1 MTEGTL
7 RPGTICTGLKEGAY
21 QIVATAKERN
31 SGEEMIVYQQL
42 FSPFTVYTETVER
55 FLDRVKQNS
64 GENVSR
70 RPRETNGETTKR
82 CETSRETGEQREEC
96 CETKEAKTSAGEA
109 EIHPEFRRFLDA
121 KGYNERIEILKGM
134 RGIVDNT
141 MINSMA
147 VLLDT
152 EIKDGPVGDRFDELL
167 EFMQMKGRYEIDR
180 Y

>member
-1 MTEGTL
+1 MTEGKL

-55 FLDRVKQNS
+55 FLARVKQNS
-64 GENVSR
+64 GENVSQR
-70 RPRETNGETTKR
+70 R
-82 CETSRETGEQREEC
+82 RETGCETNVTGEIGRETG
-96 CETKEAKTSAGEA
+96 CETKEGDA
-109 EIHPEFRRFLDA
+109 EEEEPGIHPEFRRFLEA

-167 EFMQMKGRYEIDR
+167 EFMQMKGRYEIER